1 MQDNIFSSVCRDG
14 GAADMERL
22 DRKVTRSYDLLGEIR
37 HSIEEE
43 MMRYSEE
50 VQKELQHKY
59 AAELETLL
67 RKHRRN
73 VVLDVMEKLKID
85 QSYDP
90 IGMQN
95 NITIKF

>member
-1 MQDNIFSSVCRDG
+1 MQDNILSPVCRDG
-14 GAADMERL
+14 GAANMERL
-22 DRKVTRSYDLLGEIR
+22 DRKVTRNYDLLGEIR

>member
-1 MQDNIFSSVCRDG
+1 MQDNIFSPVCRDG

-59 AAELETLL
+59 VAELETLL

>member
-1 MQDNIFSSVCRDG
+1 MQDNIFSPVCRDG

-22 DRKVTRSYDLLGEIR
+22 DRKVTRNYDLLGEIR

-50 VQKELQHKY
+50 VQKELQRKY